1 MAQKKQN
8 TPLKVIILSIIFISL
23 CMPIHLFSQK
33 IKKSDVPQNVQESL
47 VREHPMAKIKEWSIE
62 DKLYVAIIN
71 EDGMHGKVFIKAD
84 GTWELSKFDTP
95 TREIPAK
102 IMDYIKTNYPNFVVS
117 ESCIS
122 TNLTDRTFYY
132 LEVKR
137 TGIGAGLPSKLKF
150 STTGNLI
157 NREDPEGFTIQE
169 TATEEELTK
178 RERIAKN
185 PDEGKKRKKSK
196 EKEEEGE
203 NKEPDFIINES
214 QLPAAVAKTFSKKLR
229 GAANPVW
236 KYKEGD
242 TIYAVECVFRELKTS
257 ALFHEN
263 GTWIETRSEMLEK
276 SMFGSVN
283 KFLNEHYKGFK
294 YVYAEKIVRADKNN
308 GYETRIIQKKHS
320 KSKLETLL
328 IFDKGGRILK
338 TFLPEDIVKQE
349 EQVRT
354 ATDIKFAEKFEKE
367 KESLVDGAR
376 KTRNTEISIRELPS
390 PILSYIKDNYSDFRT
405 KNAYFIEDEDLGNA
419 YQIKVQ
425 KDGINQPFVELFFDK
440 FGVFLRSEDDQGK
453 EIVAQSEIATE
464 EIEEK
469 QSVPEIVKVAFA
481 TKYPKITAVNWE
493 ETNDGYEATYDD
505 RKGKQKALF
514 MIDGIWISTAS
525 EVNPDNVTTSIKD
538 YIKKN
543 HGKRTEITK
552 AWLVKKNDKKTY
564 YKVEI
569 LDRKTNIDDILE
581 FTQAGKPV
589 E

>member
-8 TPLKVIILSIIFISL
+8 TRLKVIILSIIFISL
-23 CMPIHLFSQK
+23 CTPIHLFSQK
-33 IKKSDVPQNVQESL
+33 IKKSDVPEVVQQTL
-47 VREHPMAKIKEWSIE
+47 LREHPMAKIREWSIE
-62 DKLYVAIIN
+62 EKLFVAIIT
-71 EDGMHGKVFIKAD
+71 EDGMRGRVFIKAD
-84 GTWELSKFDTP
+84 GEWELTKFETSP
-95 TREIPAK
+95 RELPVK
-102 IMDYIKTNYPNFVVS
+102 ITKYVKDNYPNFIIS
-117 ESCIS
+117 ECSLAITS
-122 TNLTDRTFYY
+122 TDRTHYY

-150 STTGNLI
+150 STVGDLI
-157 NREDPEGFTIQE
+157 KRDDPEGFTIQE
-169 TATEEELTK
+169 TATEKEVEK
-178 RERIAKN
+178 RERVAKN
-185 PDEGKKRKKSK
+185 PDAGKKEKKSK
-196 EKEEEGE
+196 EEE
-203 NKEPDFIINES
+203 KAPDFIINES
-214 QLPAAVAKTFSKKLR
+214 LVPVPVAKTFSKRFR
-229 GAANPVW
+229 GAINPVW

-242 TIYAVECVFRELKTS
+242 TTYTVECLHRELKTS
-257 ALFHEN
+257 GLIHED
-263 GTWIETRSEMLEK
+263 GTWIETRSEMPEK
-276 SMFGSVN
+276 SMFGAVN
-283 KFLNEHYKGFK
+283 KFLNEHYRGYK

-328 IFDKGGRILK
+328 IFDKSGRIFK
-338 TFLPEDIVKQE
+338 THLPEDVVKPE
-349 EQVRT
+349 EQIRT

-367 KESLVDGAR
+367 KESLIDGAR

-453 EIVAQSEIATE
+453 EILAHSETSEVPQIDE
-464 EIEEK
+464 VN
-469 QSVPEIVKVAFA
+469 VPEIVKKAFVA
-481 TKYPKITAVNWE
+481 KYPKITAVNWE

-514 MIDGIWISTAS
+514 SPDGTWISTS
-525 EVNPDNVTTSIKD
+525 SQVNPDNVPSSIKE

-564 YKVEI
+564 YRVEI
-569 LDRKTNIDDILE
+569 LDKRTSIDDELE
-581 FTQAGKPV
+581 FTQSGKLV